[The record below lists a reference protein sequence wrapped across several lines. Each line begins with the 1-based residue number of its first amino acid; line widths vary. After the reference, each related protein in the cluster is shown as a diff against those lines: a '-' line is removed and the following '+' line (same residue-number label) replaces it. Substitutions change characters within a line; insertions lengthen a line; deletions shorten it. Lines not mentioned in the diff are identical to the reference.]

1 MGYDVSAVLSC
12 ATVDSLYID
21 ADFYVSFL
29 NLKFNCHFNSE
40 KMSSFMG
47 GLFESSMREV
57 CAGGFE
63 TVRRGFGE
71 KSLNQGI
78 WVFGKVGRRVF
89 SFGNVESKGF

>member
-21 ADFYVSFL
+21 ADFYVGFL

-40 KMSSFMG
+40 KMSSFMR
-47 GLFESSMREV
+47 GLFESSMGRV

-63 TVRRGFGE
+63 TVRRVFGV
-71 KSLNQGI
+71 KSLN
-78 WVFGKVGRRVF
+78 
-89 SFGNVESKGF
+89 